1 MPSIKISNNPNCS
14 ELDMLLKQ
22 NRATTGGTFTHT
34 TISGL
39 KGSYYIEDTD
49 KFIDVYHDHVFK
61 KGLKAYL
68 TEGIRD
74 CGVTPIKIDI
84 DLRSYKDVEKPTRLY
99 EMEDIIKICQRY
111 MESME
116 FWLEDPEPEERY
128 CFILEKPDAI
138 FDRDKSGDIKV
149 NEDGNKKIKDGV
161 HIMFPNI
168 CTKTFLQLQLR
179 NEVYKDIGDVLDKY
193 NYDNSYAD
201 IFDKAVIDRNNWQM
215 YGSTKSHTSYTYK
228 VTKILEIYKDHYKE
242 IPLKTF
248 STIDLV
254 KLLSVRNKEDEALI
268 KYEKQ
273 ALMND
278 SEEKYIKINK
288 TKSRSTKKT
297 KNKARIAE
305 IQLITGWTTK
315 EGKQKKGYIN
325 CLSLDRAKKY
335 DTWIEIGWALHNI
348 DNNTKSKD
356 GKARKLAQEEY
367 GPDEYT
373 KSSWCDLLLAWH
385 KWGTQPGTGYEDE
398 NMENY
403 KEVWDTM
410 RYDGLGIGS
419 LKLWARDDNVTLY
432 NEIVSNDLHQYFMK
446 TTGKK
451 GGTSFDVAN
460 LMYQCYKD
468 DFVCVSIKD
477 TLWYYYDE
485 NLHHWIE
492 DDKGIHLKMK
502 ISTKIWKK
510 FNDEAFKYR
519 PLTAED
525 DTTKFDSLNKT
536 CARLK
541 ETSFK
546 SNIMTE
552 CSELFYD
559 KTKTFYDKLDSNYN
573 LLGFNNGVYDLKHDE
588 WRKGRPEDYIT
599 ISTKI
604 NYTEYDPYSQE
615 IRDINK
621 FLCEIL
627 TIKNVR
633 DYVIKLMAT
642 FISGS
647 TKSEKFHVWSGS
659 GGNGKSKLIELLE
672 KALGDYAGKMNISNL
687 TQKRGNAG
695 SANPELS
702 RTKGRRFINMQEPD
716 EHCKLNVGLMKEI
729 TGGDKIIARALYKE
743 PQEFK
748 PQFKMVLTC
757 NDRPELPPDDE
768 GTWRR
773 VVLVEYTSRFKP
785 EPKGHWDNKN
795 KESISIGQHTENI
808 NKGILSDYWVSDD
821 KLFPQFPIDESLNDK
836 FDDWA
841 EPFMAMLI
849 DTYIKNKHIDLREP
863 DEVRE
868 YTNKYR
874 DQNNHFK
881 EFINDKIEI
890 LANDTSDSVIKIEQ
904 LFLEYKVW
912 YKDNLGT
919 STGQKR
925 QKDLKIFMDKEFGDY
940 WIEGKHY
947 TKRGYRGI
955 RIISQHKGPDHTTFI
970 DDEDDNDNEGDELN

>member
-1 MPSIKISNNPNCS
+1 MPSLKISNNPNFS
-14 ELDMLLKQ
+14 ELDTFLKQ

-34 TISGL
+34 SISGS
-39 KGSYYIEDTD
+39 KGSFYIEDTD
-49 KFIDVYHDHVFK
+49 KFIDIYHDHIFK
-61 KGLKAYL
+61 KGLQGYL

-74 CGVTPIKIDI
+74 CEITPVKIDI
-84 DLRSYKDVEKPTRLY
+84 DLRSYKNVDKPTRLY
-99 EMEDIIKICQRY
+99 EMDDIIQICQRY

-116 FWLEDPEPEERY
+116 FWLEDPDPKERY

-138 FDRDKSGDIKV
+138 FDKDKSGEVKV
-149 NEDGNKKIKDGV
+149 DSAGKKKIKDGV

-168 CTKTFLQLQLR
+168 CTKTHLQLQLR
-179 NEVYKDIGDVLDKY
+179 NEVYKNIGDVLDKY
-193 NYDNSYAD
+193 EYDNSYAD

-228 VTKILEIYKDHYKE
+228 VTKILEVYKDHYKE
-242 IPLKTF
+242 IPLETF
-248 STIDLV
+248 TTLELV

-273 ALMND
+273 SLVND
-278 SEEKYIKINK
+278 CQENYIKINK
-288 TKSRSTKKT
+288 TKSRTTQNK
-297 KNKARIAE
+297 KNKASKADL
-305 IQLITGWTTK
+305 QLICGDNSK
-315 EGKQKKGYIN
+315 DRKGYIN
-325 CLSLDRAKKY
+325 CLNISRARKY
-335 DTWIEIGWALHNI
+335 DSWIEIGWALHNI
-348 DNNTKSKD
+348 DNYTKSKD
-356 GKARKLAQEEY
+356 GEARKLAEEEY
-367 GPDEYT
+367 PDDYT
-373 KSSWCDLLLAWH
+373 KSSWCDLLVAWY
-385 KWGTQPGTGYEDE
+385 KWGTTDGSGYEQE
-398 NMENY
+398 SMESY
-403 KEVWDTM
+403 KETWDIM

-419 LKLWARDDNVTLY
+419 LKLWARDDNPELY
-432 NEIVSNDLHQYFMK
+432 NKIVENDLHSYFMK
-446 TTGKK
+446 TCGKK

-477 TLWYYYDE
+477 TLWYYYDQD
-485 NLHHWIE
+485 LHRWVE
-492 DDKGIHLKMK
+492 DDKGIRLKMK
-502 ISTKIWKK
+502 ISTEIWKK
-510 FNDEAFKYR
+510 FSDKGNTFK
-519 PLTAED
+519 PQSPED
-525 DTTKFDSLNKT
+525 TDIETKRDSLQKT
-536 CARLK
+536 ASRLK
-541 ETSFK
+541 DTSFK
-546 SNIMTE
+546 GNIMTE

-559 KTKTFYDKLDSNYN
+559 KTKTFYDKLDSNHN
-573 LLGFNNGVYDLKHDE
+573 LLGFNNGVYDLKHGE
-588 WRKGRPEDYIT
+588 HRRGRPEDYIT
-599 ISTKI
+599 MSTGV
-604 NYTEYDPYSQE
+604 NYIKYDPYSEE
-615 IRDINK
+615 IQGINK
-621 FLCEIL
+621 FLSEIL
-627 TIKNVR
+627 TIENVR
-633 DYVIKLMAT
+633 IYVVKLMAT

-672 KALGDYAGKMNISNL
+672 KGLGDYAGKMNISNL

-695 SANPELS
+695 AANPELS

-716 EHCKLNVGLMKEI
+716 EQCTLNVGLMKEI

-757 NDRPELPPDDE
+757 NARPQLPPDDDA
-768 GTWRR
+768 TWRR

-785 EPKGHWDNKN
+785 EPKGHWENKN
-795 KESISIGQHTENI
+795 KQTIDKTEHVEHI
-808 NKGILSDYWVSDD
+808 NKGILTDQWIPDD

-841 EPFMAMLI
+841 EPFISMLI
-849 DTYIKNKHIDLREP
+849 HTFIKNKHIDLREP
-863 DEVRE
+863 EEVRE

-881 EFINDKIEI
+881 EFMNDKIEI
-890 LANDTSDSVIKIEQ
+890 LSNDTSDSVIKIDQ
-904 LFLEYKVW
+904 LFSEYKDW

-925 QKDLKIFMDKEFGDY
+925 QKELKTFMDKEFGDY
-940 WIEGKHY
+940 WVEGKHY

-970 DDEDDNDNEGDELN
+970 DDEEEEGDELN